1 VVVNGVTYQTPTSVT
16 LNVSVA
22 PDAVAGTRLVAVV
35 NPDGQSATSA
45 AGLLAI
51 GAGATNQPPALAF
64 MPDRVVTEQDLLTFA
79 ASATDPEGQA
89 LTFSL
94 DGGVPAGATINPTNG
109 VFSWTPDESQGPA
122 TNALTVRV
130 TDSGSPPQS
139 ATRTFTATVLES
151 NRPPQLAAITNEVI
165 HAGTTLALMASAM
178 DPDLPANLLTFSLGP
193 GAPPGASIDA
203 TSGELSWAS
212 GDSDVGT
219 TNTFTVQVADNGVPV
234 LADAKSFSVVVVS
247 RPVITSIE
255 VVTNSIQ
262 LTWTSIPGKP
272 YRLQYKTNLTD
283 GAWTDL
289 PAGVTA
295 SGPNATGGDTG
306 PAAEQRFYQVR
317 LDP

>member
-1 VVVNGVTYQTPTSVT
+1 
-16 LNVSVA
+16 VA
-22 PDAVAGTRLVAVV
+22 SNAVPGTRTVAVV

-51 GAGATNQPPALAF
+51 GGAATNQPPVLAF
-64 MPDRVVTEQDLLTFA
+64 MPDRVVTEQELLTFA

-94 DGGVPAGATINPTNG
+94 DGSAPAGATINPTNG
-109 VFSWTPDESQGPA
+109 VFTWTPDESQGPS

-178 DPDLPANLLTFSLGP
+178 DPDLPANLLTFNLGP
-193 GAPPGASIDA
+193 GAPPGASIGA
-203 TSGELSWAS
+203 ASGELSWAS

-234 LADAKSFSVVVVS
+234 LTDAKSFSVVVVS

-255 VVTNSIQ
+255 VVTNSVQ
-262 LTWTSIPGKP
+262 LTWTSIPGKQ

-283 GAWTDL
+283 AAWLDFPTGAT
-289 PAGVTA
+289 
-295 SGPNATGGDTG
+295 ATGLDTTG
-306 PAAEQRFYQVR
+306 LDTAPAAEHRFYQVR
-317 LDP
+317 LEP